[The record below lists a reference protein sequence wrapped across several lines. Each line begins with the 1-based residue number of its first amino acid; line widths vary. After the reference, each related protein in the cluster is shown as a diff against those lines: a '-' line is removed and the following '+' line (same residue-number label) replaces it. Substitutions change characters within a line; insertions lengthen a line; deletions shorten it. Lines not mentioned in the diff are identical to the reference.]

1 MSVPKNYYDIVVARN
16 TVIGAKQIYDTLKK
30 RWICN
35 YS

>member
-16 TVIGAKQIYDTLKK
+16 TVIGAKQIK